1 MNKDFEIKKFVEEY
15 EAQIGDSEKTKFL
28 KTKLKTEVYLS
39 HSEKLIAAELI
50 VKNSSYAIL
59 KNEETGEMKQTKRI
73 KINSPMRYILF
84 VMTVIDK
91 YTNLKVNFKDVL
103 PEYDYL
109 NKNGLIE
116 IIFNKIGDKEVGEF
130 NAVIDM
136 ILNDFM
142 TNEYEFKNFINEKIY
157 QLNEFIEKASPHIS
171 KIIDRLD
178 NLTEEDLKKFSTAF
192 QKFGKFIK

>member
-91 YTNLKVNFKDVL
+91 YTNLKVNFKDVF

>member
-1 MNKDFEIKKFVEEY
+1 MP
-15 EAQIGDSEKTKFL
+15 
-28 KTKLKTEVYLS
+28 
-39 HSEKLIAAELI
+39 HSEKLVAAELI

-59 KNEETGEMKQTKRI
+59 KNEETGEMKKTNRI

-116 IIFNKIGDKEVGEF
+116 IIFNKIGDKEVGTYVGTIKNDDGF
-130 NAVIDM
+130 AIGGAAAYANAPIGTIV
-136 ILNDFM
+136 
-142 TNEYEFKNFINEKIY
+142 
-157 QLNEFIEKASPHIS
+157 KATFESD
-171 KIIDRLD
+171 KDATVGLFAEVV
-178 NLTEEDLKKFSTAF
+178 EE
-192 QKFGKFIK
+192 